1 MVSYLFQHQN
11 LIASKFALF
20 YRFSDY
26 YKRKDVIDQFP
37 VFAGIV
43 NQEYYSDLI
52 TVSDLEKKLKQ
63 QIKKQ
68 DDDIK
73 SKGYIR
79 ENLLPLFEDYYALLG
94 LEFNKEL
101 KLEEL
106 LITASN
112 LPEFDEK
119 KLINNETIIERYNNL
134 NKQLEELENKERN
147 IILTKKKIEKT
158 SVTGNDLNDELKK
171 LEQKTNIA
179 SVEVSKYI
187 CPICGQNCEEISKK
201 DFEIQKATEWLK
213 KELVVTKKYTVDF
226 SEDIRKLNRELSK
239 IKTEKETIRDQLDT
253 IEKKYITLKE
263 VISTKEKVDYAKTRI
278 KLHVEMI
285 DSGIF
290 KTKAEDLKQIREQI
304 SEIRKKIQQF
314 KVKEKLNEAQSF
326 LSKNMNSLAKTLDFE
341 DEFLPANLRFDLVD
355 GTFDMYQ
362 KQRNG
367 EKIHLY
373 EMGSGANWVSC
384 HIALFLSFL
393 RYFATQD
400 NSPMPLIMFFDQPSQ
415 VYFPQSDDNL
425 DKVTQKDIEAVDNM
439 YTTIF
444 NEINSIGEDTGI
456 LPQIIIVD
464 HVDGKKLLCKEEFEK
479 YVRCEW
485 RNGEALI

>member
-1 MVSYLFQHQN
+1 MELESALGLSVTNLATGENLKNKKASLRNMVSYLFQHQN

-134 NKQLEELENKERN
+134 NKQLEELEN
-147 IILTKKKIEKT
+147 
-158 SVTGNDLNDELKK
+158 VH
-171 LEQKTNIA
+171 
-179 SVEVSKYI
+179 
-187 CPICGQNCEEISKK
+187 EE
-201 DFEIQKATEWLK
+201 
-213 KELVVTKKYTVDF
+213 
-226 SEDIRKLNRELSK
+226 
-239 IKTEKETIRDQLDT
+239 
-253 IEKKYITLKE
+253 
-263 VISTKEKVDYAKTRI
+263 
-278 KLHVEMI
+278 
-285 DSGIF
+285 
-290 KTKAEDLKQIREQI
+290 
-304 SEIRKKIQQF
+304 
-314 KVKEKLNEAQSF
+314 
-326 LSKNMNSLAKTLDFE
+326 
-341 DEFLPANLRFDLVD
+341 
-355 GTFDMYQ
+355 
-362 KQRNG
+362 
-367 EKIHLY
+367 
-373 EMGSGANWVSC
+373 
-384 HIALFLSFL
+384 
-393 RYFATQD
+393 
-400 NSPMPLIMFFDQPSQ
+400 
-415 VYFPQSDDNL
+415 
-425 DKVTQKDIEAVDNM
+425 
-439 YTTIF
+439 
-444 NEINSIGEDTGI
+444 
-456 LPQIIIVD
+456 
-464 HVDGKKLLCKEEFEK
+464 
-479 YVRCEW
+479 
-485 RNGEALI
+485 

>member
-1 MVSYLFQHQN
+1 MQRCTIGIESALGLSVTNLATGENLKNKKASLRNMVSYLFQHQN

-158 SVTGNDLNDELKK
+158 SVTGNDLNDE
-171 LEQKTNIA
+171 
-179 SVEVSKYI
+179 V
-187 CPICGQNCEEISKK
+187 
-201 DFEIQKATEWLK
+201 
-213 KELVVTKKYTVDF
+213 
-226 SEDIRKLNRELSK
+226 
-239 IKTEKETIRDQLDT
+239 
-253 IEKKYITLKE
+253 
-263 VISTKEKVDYAKTRI
+263 
-278 KLHVEMI
+278 
-285 DSGIF
+285 
-290 KTKAEDLKQIREQI
+290 
-304 SEIRKKIQQF
+304 KKIRT
-314 KVKEKLNEAQSF
+314 
-326 LSKNMNSLAKTLDFE
+326 KN
-341 DEFLPANLRFDLVD
+341 
-355 GTFDMYQ
+355 
-362 KQRNG
+362 
-367 EKIHLY
+367 
-373 EMGSGANWVSC
+373 
-384 HIALFLSFL
+384 
-393 RYFATQD
+393 
-400 NSPMPLIMFFDQPSQ
+400 
-415 VYFPQSDDNL
+415 
-425 DKVTQKDIEAVDNM
+425 
-439 YTTIF
+439 
-444 NEINSIGEDTGI
+444 
-456 LPQIIIVD
+456 
-464 HVDGKKLLCKEEFEK
+464 K
-479 YVRCEW
+479 YC
-485 RNGEALI
+485 